1 MKKNPLLILFNVLLL
16 SATAQ
21 LSDIAKPLEEGGLPS
36 PILSVTLAEGDTLW
50 TTGGTTGLN
59 FSQVY
64 LENWAAGGESSISV
78 NGMVSWHANYAKNKS
93 TWDNT
98 LDLAYGM
105 LWQGDATGVK
115 TDDKIDFASKY
126 GYKAADHWYYSA
138 LANFRSQFAP
148 GYDDP
153 FADDTV
159 RNVISNFMAPAY
171 SNVALGIDYK
181 ASDNFTVFMSPTTI
195 KMTMVND
202 QTLANAGA
210 FGVEGATYDD
220 SENLLTAGKN
230 FRSEFGAYVKMM
242 YKTDDIAE
250 NVSLQTKL
258 DLFSSYQN
266 NPQNIDV
273 NWETLIT
280 MKINEYLSTTITT
293 QVLYDDDIDIAR
305 DPDDVAA
312 NGILA
317 GPITQFK
324 EVLAVGFLYKFRN

>member
-1 MKKNPLLILFNVLLL
+1 MKKNTLLILFNVLFL

-21 LSDIAKPLEEGGLPS
+21 LSDIVKPLEEWGLDS
-36 PILSVTLAEGDTLW
+36 PILSITLAEVDTLW
-50 TTGGTTGLN
+50 TTEGTTGLN

-78 NGMVSWHANYAKNKS
+78 NGMVSWQANYAKNKS

-115 TDDKIDFASKY
+115 TDDKIDFTSKY
-126 GYKAADHWYYSA
+126 GYKAADYLYYSA
-138 LANFRSQFAP
+138 LATFRSQFAP
-148 GYDDP
+148 GYDNP
-153 FADDTV
+153 FAHATV
-159 RNVISNFMAPAY
+159 RSVISNFMAPAY

-181 ASDNFTVFMSPTTI
+181 ASDNFTVFMSPITI

-202 QTLANAGA
+202 QALANAGA
-210 FGVEGATYDD
+210 FGVEAATYDD
-220 SENLLTAGKN
+220 QGNLLTAGKN
-230 FRSEFGAYVKMM
+230 FRSELGAYVNMM
-242 YKTDDIAE
+242 YKTNIVE
-250 NVSLQTKL
+250 NVILQTKL

-305 DPDDVAA
+305 DPADVAA

-324 EVLAVGFLYKFRN
+324 EVLAVGFLYTFKN